1 MVMGYQAYAGNGLLD
16 GITTGVG
23 LRKAYDDMKRQQ
35 QLQERSD
42 NFGTALSN
50 YYSAQDDAGRQA
62 ALQEMAKNDPAST
75 LTFQKNNKDSSFGVG
90 TAKGEYLQIQALLN
104 DPLTPETMKENLKRR
119 ASVLEKIPDIAYSN
133 AYAGRM
139 GTLQA
144 DLGLGGQVEAE
155 KERGKKEVELQ
166 YNPQIEQ
173 SKEVAKGQ
181 AKNELGKI
189 AIEEQMP
196 RVIKAAE
203 NVSNMTDEGVGPIEG
218 RLTPLGVLS
227 SGAEQNYENVM
238 EMNRAMNSM
247 IRQKLSAMGITGR
260 EMDTEREAARNLYL
274 LNPTDPKG
282 IREQKINNF
291 FNNFLQM
298 DVPQNNVGASLVSKY
313 GLEE

>member
-50 YYSAQDDAGRQA
+50 YYSAQDDEGRQA

-133 AYAGRM
+133 AYAGRI

-155 KERGKKEVELQ
+155 KTIAREDAKNKAEL
-166 YNPQIEQ
+166 
-173 SKEVAKGQ
+173 GQ
-181 AKNELGKI
+181 KAENMKRNMPSFYEMADELISLADKATYTQAGQLRDSLLRQTGRPMSEGGIAREKYDEIVKNELLPKLRETFGG
-189 AIEEQMP
+189 Q
-196 RVIKAAE
+196 
-203 NVSNMTDEGVGPIEG
+203 
-218 RLTPLGVLS
+218 LS
-227 SGAEQNYENVM
+227 DS
-238 EMNRAMNSM
+238 
-247 IRQKLSAMGITGR
+247 
-260 EMDTEREAARNLYL
+260 EREALLGTLGNVNLSPEEKKQAVRAFIEAKERQLRSYGYE
-274 LNPTDPKG
+274 TPKQ
-282 IREQKINNF
+282 EKKQDQVVDWSE
-291 FNNFLQM
+291 L
-298 DVPQNNVGASLVSKY
+298 
-313 GLEE
+313 